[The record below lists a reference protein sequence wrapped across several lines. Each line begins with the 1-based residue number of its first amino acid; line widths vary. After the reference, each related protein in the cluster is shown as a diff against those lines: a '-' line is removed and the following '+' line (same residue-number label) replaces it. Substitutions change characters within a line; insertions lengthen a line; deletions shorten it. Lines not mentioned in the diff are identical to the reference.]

1 MSKPNDS
8 LFTLFNNVTQKKP
21 EALAI
26 SGDNGDISYRNLF
39 THAQDIARLIGFRD
53 KPVAIICRN
62 HANAIAAM
70 LACLRNQVIFI
81 PVSTD
86 LPEARIQAILL
97 TASVE
102 LILTDSYTDST
113 RVNLHIDNISQANL
127 FPPPV
132 TSEEANAGI
141 AYILFTSGTTGT
153 PKGVAQSETA
163 LRQHMLHYIESLNIK
178 ADDRI
183 IMVASFGYDAA
194 LMDIFAALLTGAT
207 LVPVTLLQHT
217 VKSFRQKLLQR
228 CITVFH
234 STPSVFRLIFNDAHE
249 GASFDDIRAVVL
261 GGELARRSD
270 LLLFNRSFSPAAI
283 LINGFGPSEST
294 LALQAKFHQGERLD
308 IPGLPIGYPVAEMAV
323 QLINQ
328 TATADGV
335 VGEIV
340 LESPNVFMGY
350 VTQPQDIARLQAA
363 PRKTSHATGDLAR
376 PLPDGRLIYIGR
388 KDNQVKIAG
397 IRIELEEINALLVEQ
412 PGIEDAATRLI
423 ANEQGYSWLVSWV
436 LTTKKESVDE
446 ESVLAALRLRLPQT
460 AVPARIIPVARFQY
474 RPNGKVDLSS
484 LPVPS
489 FRTEHAVI
497 NDTFSRQVATVWQAC
512 LGADSLPAL
521 SERFMDIGG
530 SSLSAISIISRI
542 QQEMKIRLRPSSL
555 LRNPTLNE
563 FIEQVKT
570 GVENAV

>member
-8 LFTLFNNVTQKKP
+8 LFTLYDNVTQKTP

-26 SGDNGDISYRNLF
+26 SGDSGDISYRNLF
-39 THAQDIARLIGFRD
+39 NHAQDIARLIGFRD

-113 RVNLHIDNISQANL
+113 RVNLHIDNIIQANL
-127 FPPPV
+127 LPPLV
-132 TSEEANAGI
+132 TVKEANAGI

-217 VKSFRQKLLQR
+217 VKSFRQQLLQR
-228 CITVFH
+228 RITVFH
-234 STPSVFRLIFNDAHE
+234 STPSVFRLIFNDACE
-249 GASFDDIRAVVL
+249 GASLDDIRVVVL

-270 LLLFNRSFSPAAI
+270 LLLFNRSFSPGAI

-294 LALQAKFHQGERLD
+294 LALQAKFHQGEMLD

-350 VTQPQDIARLQAA
+350 VTQPQDIARLQGA

-376 PLPDGRLIYIGR
+376 PLPDGRMIYIGR

-412 PGIEDAATRLI
+412 SGIEDAATRLI
-423 ANEQGYSWLVSWV
+423 VNEQGYSWLVSWV
-436 LTTKKESVDE
+436 LATKESVDE
-446 ESVLAALRLRLPQT
+446 ETVLAALRLRLPQT

-489 FRTEHAVI
+489 LRTEHTVI
-497 NDTFSRQVATVWQAC
+497 NDNFSRQVATVWQAC

-530 SSLSAISIISRI
+530 SSLSAISVISHL

>member
-8 LFTLFNNVTQKKP
+8 LFTLYDNVTQKTP
-21 EALAI
+21 EGLAI
-26 SGDNGDISYRNLF
+26 SGDSGDISYRNLF
-39 THAQDIARLIGFRD
+39 NHAQDIARLIGFRD

-113 RVNLHIDNISQANL
+113 RVNLHIDNIIQANL
-127 FPPPV
+127 LPPLV
-132 TSEEANAGI
+132 TVKEANAGI

-217 VKSFRQKLLQR
+217 VKSFRQQLLQR
-228 CITVFH
+228 RITVFH
-234 STPSVFRLIFNDAHE
+234 STPSVFRLIFNDACE
-249 GASFDDIRAVVL
+249 GASLDDIRVVVL

-270 LLLFNRSFSPAAI
+270 LLLFNRSFSPGAI

-294 LALQAKFHQGERLD
+294 LALQAKFHQGEMLD

-350 VTQPQDIARLQAA
+350 VTQPQDIARLQGA

-376 PLPDGRLIYIGR
+376 PLPDGRMIYIGR

-412 PGIEDAATRLI
+412 SGIEDAATRLI
-423 ANEQGYSWLVSWV
+423 VNEQGYSWLVSWV
-436 LTTKKESVDE
+436 LATKESVDE
-446 ESVLAALRLRLPQT
+446 ETVLAALRLRLPQT

-489 FRTEHAVI
+489 LRTEHTVI
-497 NDTFSRQVATVWQAC
+497 NDNFSRQVATVWQAC

-530 SSLSAISIISRI
+530 SSLSAISVISHL